1 MVSCAALV
9 ALLAALLW
17 HGLLLRRSRRK
28 VPLVVHVGGTRGKTS
43 TALTLASALE
53 EQGARVMA
61 KTTGSEPLLLLSGGR
76 SIRVR
81 RLGTPS
87 IAEQEEALRTAAR
100 ERVDVLIV
108 ECMAIRPEYIWAS
121 HALVLRPDLTIVTNT
136 RPDHQEELG
145 TEPGAPS
152 AALSLLA
159 RGPGQLVFSSE
170 CDQLIELTASRSSI
184 PHVRVE
190 TGDDPDEQVKSL
202 VRAALEG
209 LGRGSDR
216 PVKVRGDAG
225 TFRMRTLDVD
235 GRNID
240 LADAFAA
247 NDPASLRLLWRRHAS
262 SVANVVVLA
271 ARRDRYLRTMAF
283 LDALPTFEPPPTHVF
298 VFGDPR
304 VRRRGAHRD
313 PSIVTV
319 VGHASPRAL
328 WREVATALPANGLA
342 WGVGN
347 RVGAGELLLETRSG

>member
-121 HALVLRPDLTIVTNT
+121 HALVLRPDLTT
-136 RPDHQEELG
+136 RRNS
-145 TEPGAPS
+145 EPSPARPRPRFPS
-152 AALSLLA
+152 SHGA
-159 RGPGQLVFSSE
+159 RGNSS
-170 CDQLIELTASRSSI
+170 S
-184 PHVRVE
+184 
-190 TGDDPDEQVKSL
+190 
-202 VRAALEG
+202 
-209 LGRGSDR
+209 
-216 PVKVRGDAG
+216 
-225 TFRMRTLDVD
+225 
-235 GRNID
+235 
-240 LADAFAA
+240 
-247 NDPASLRLLWRRHAS
+247 PASAIS
-262 SVANVVVLA
+262 
-271 ARRDRYLRTMAF
+271 
-283 LDALPTFEPPPTHVF
+283 
-298 VFGDPR
+298 
-304 VRRRGAHRD
+304 
-313 PSIVTV
+313 
-319 VGHASPRAL
+319 
-328 WREVATALPANGLA
+328 
-342 WGVGN
+342 
-347 RVGAGELLLETRSG
+347 